1 MRCRAISPRSV
12 KAGAPILMPSVL
24 ASAERAMAHPSLLDS
39 TSTGT
44 PSSRRSKTRSH
55 ET

>member
-1 MRCRAISPRSV
+1 MPCRAIRSRIV
-12 KAGAPILMPSVL
+12 KAGAPILMPSAL
-24 ASAERAMAHPSLLDS
+24 TSWLRATAQPSLFDS

-44 PSSRRSKTRSH
+44 PSRRRSKTRSQ